1 MCQKALWNVFNTTKV
16 VRFVLQM
23 TKNPKMYCMTQ
34 NSSRQYRIL
43 RKRPI
48 KYHKQQINRLRN
60 RSISGSETAF
70 LARGWPQAGLSME
83 MTIHY

>member
-16 VRFVLQM
+16 ARFVLQM
-23 TKNPKMYCMTQ
+23 TKKSQ
-34 NSSRQYRIL
+34 NVLHDTKLQQKVSNFTKHL
-43 RKRPI
+43 I

>member
-1 MCQKALWNVFNTTKV
+1 MCQKALWNVFNATKA
-16 VRFVLQM
+16 VRFVSQT
-23 TKNPKMYCMTQ
+23 TKNPWMYCMTQ
-34 NSSRQYRIL
+34 NPSRQYRIL
-43 RKRPI
+43 QKHQI
-48 KYHKQQINRLRN
+48 KYHKQQINRLGN